1 MRYQFSFGFGCAFQ
15 WAEMVLALIVAVPS
29 LAAEAPAPECA
40 YFRGARIIAVG
51 GHEAGTPVIPVAV
64 DQLTI
69 DLGQHQACHALR
81 WSIYTVKGVSPE
93 KVCFDIGAGAKDQKV
108 ALSARFPTGVTARVA
123 ELSAFADRAIAQD
136 LAQACRAHSAMPPRA
151 APPGVD
157 L

>member
-1 MRYQFSFGFGCAFQ
+1 MRYHFSFAWAVQ
-15 WAEMVLALIVAVPS
+15 WAEMALASIVAVPC
-29 LAAEAPAPECA
+29 LAGQAAAPECEH
-40 YFRGARIIAVG
+40 FRGARIITVG

-69 DLGQHQACHALR
+69 DLAQHRACHALR
-81 WSIYTVKGVSPE
+81 WSVYTVKGLSPE
-93 KVCFDIGAGAKDQKV
+93 KICFDIGDAAKDRKV

-123 ELSAFADRAIAQD
+123 ELSAFVDRAIAQD
-136 LAQACRAHSAMPPRA
+136 LAQACRARSAIPPHP